1 MRHLVCQKVLSY
13 LSKMLSSQIKESQ
26 SELETLIKIFAKM
39 PGLGPRSAQ
48 RLVFH
53 LIKKREIILDQLISS
68 LENINSKIKYC
79 EICGNVTLDRV
90 CEVCSNKSRDASLVC
105 VVEDI
110 SDLWAM
116 NRSGAFNGVFHVL
129 GGLLNPMEGIGPEE
143 LRISN
148 LTERVASGSVKEI
161 VLALGATITGQTTAN
176 YIFQEL
182 DKYAIKITSLAQG
195 VPVGGELDYLDDST
209 IVAAFNARRKF
220 D

>member
-1 MRHLVCQKVLSY
+1 MINSHAKDGQSDL
-13 LSKMLSSQIKESQ
+13 ESI
-26 SELETLIKIFAKM
+26 IKIFSKM

-53 LIKKREIILDQLISS
+53 LIKKREIILNQLILS
-68 LENINSKIKYC
+68 LENLNNKIKYC
-79 EICGNVTLDRV
+79 EICGNVTLDTM
-90 CEVCSNKSRDASLVC
+90 CEVCSDKSRDNGLVC

-129 GGLLNPMEGIGPEE
+129 GGLLSPIEGIGPEE
-143 LRISN
+143 LKIST
-148 LTERVASGSVKEI
+148 LSQRVASGSVKEI

-176 YIFQEL
+176 YIFREL
-182 DKYAIKITSLAQG
+182 EKYSIKITSLAQG

-220 D
+220 E

>member
-1 MRHLVCQKVLSY
+1 MINSHAKDGQSDL
-13 LSKMLSSQIKESQ
+13 ESI
-26 SELETLIKIFAKM
+26 IKIFSKM

-53 LIKKREIILDQLISS
+53 LIKKREIILNQLIIS
-68 LENINSKIKYC
+68 LENLNNKIKYC
-79 EICGNVTLDRV
+79 EICGNVTLDTM
-90 CEVCSNKSRDASLVC
+90 CEVCSDKSRDNGLVC

-129 GGLLNPMEGIGPEE
+129 GGLLSPIEGIGPEE
-143 LRISN
+143 LKIST
-148 LTERVASGSVKEI
+148 LRQRVASGSVKEI

-182 DKYAIKITSLAQG
+182 EKYSIKITSLAQG

-220 D
+220 E

>member
-1 MRHLVCQKVLSY
+1 
-13 LSKMLSSQIKESQ
+13 MLSSHLKDSQ
-26 SELETLIKIFAKM
+26 SDLESLIKIFAKM

>member
-1 MRHLVCQKVLSY
+1 M
-13 LSKMLSSQIKESQ
+13 
-26 SELETLIKIFAKM
+26 
-39 PGLGPRSAQ
+39 
-48 RLVFH
+48 
-53 LIKKREIILDQLISS
+53 
-68 LENINSKIKYC
+68 
-79 EICGNVTLDRV
+79 

-129 GGLLNPMEGIGPEE
+129 GGLLTPMEGIGPEE

-182 DKYAIKITSLAQG
+182 DKYGIKITSLAQG

>member
-1 MRHLVCQKVLSY
+1 M
-13 LSKMLSSQIKESQ
+13 
-26 SELETLIKIFAKM
+26 
-39 PGLGPRSAQ
+39 
-48 RLVFH
+48 
-53 LIKKREIILDQLISS
+53 
-68 LENINSKIKYC
+68 
-79 EICGNVTLDRV
+79 
-90 CEVCSNKSRDASLVC
+90 CEVCSDKSRDNGLVC

-129 GGLLNPMEGIGPEE
+129 GGLLSPIEGIGPEE
-143 LRISN
+143 LKIST
-148 LTERVASGSVKEI
+148 LSQRVASGNVKEI

-182 DKYAIKITSLAQG
+182 EKYSIKITSLAQG

-220 D
+220 E

>member
-1 MRHLVCQKVLSY
+1 MINSHAKDGQSDL
-13 LSKMLSSQIKESQ
+13 ESI
-26 SELETLIKIFAKM
+26 IKIFSKM

-53 LIKKREIILDQLISS
+53 LIKKREIVLNQLILS
-68 LENINSKIKYC
+68 LENLNNKIKYC
-79 EICGNVTLDRV
+79 EICGNVTLDTM
-90 CEVCSNKSRDASLVC
+90 CEVCSDKSRDNGLVC

-129 GGLLNPMEGIGPEE
+129 GGLLSPIEGIGPEE
-143 LRISN
+143 LKIST
-148 LTERVASGSVKEI
+148 LSQRVASGSVKEI

-182 DKYAIKITSLAQG
+182 EKYSIKITSLAQG

-220 D
+220 E

>member
-1 MRHLVCQKVLSY
+1 MLRSHL
-13 LSKMLSSQIKESQ
+13 KESQ
-26 SELETLIKIFAKM
+26 SALESLIKIFSKM

-129 GGLLNPMEGIGPEE
+129 GGLLTPMEGIGPEE

>member
-1 MRHLVCQKVLSY
+1 
-13 LSKMLSSQIKESQ
+13 MLSNNLKESK
-26 SELETLIKIFAKM
+26 SDLESLIKIFAKM

-90 CEVCSNKSRDASLVC
+90 CEVCSNKSRDTSLVC

-129 GGLLNPMEGIGPEE
+129 GGLLTPMEGIGPEE

>member
-1 MRHLVCQKVLSY
+1 MINSHAKDGQSDL
-13 LSKMLSSQIKESQ
+13 ESI
-26 SELETLIKIFAKM
+26 IKIFSKM

-53 LIKKREIILDQLISS
+53 LIKKREIILNQLILS
-68 LENINSKIKYC
+68 LENLNNKIKYC
-79 EICGNVTLDRV
+79 EICGNVTLDTM
-90 CEVCSNKSRDASLVC
+90 CEVCSDKSRDNGLVC

-129 GGLLNPMEGIGPEE
+129 GGLLSPIEGMGPEE
-143 LRISN
+143 LKIST
-148 LTERVASGSVKEI
+148 LSQRVASGSVREI
-161 VLALGATITGQTTAN
+161 VLALGATIKGQTTAN

-182 DKYAIKITSLAQG
+182 EKYSIKITSLAQG

-220 D
+220 E

>member
-1 MRHLVCQKVLSY
+1 MIN
-13 LSKMLSSQIKESQ
+13 SQIKDGQ
-26 SELETLIKIFAKM
+26 SDLEYLIKIFSKM

-48 RLVFH
+48 RLVLH
-53 LIKKREIILDQLISS
+53 LIKKREIILDQLIFN
-68 LENINSKIKYC
+68 LENISKRIKFC
-79 EICGNVTLDRV
+79 PICGNVTLNEV
-90 CEVCSNKSRDASLVC
+90 CEVCSDKARDTTLVC

-129 GGLLNPMEGIGPEE
+129 GGLLSPMEGVGPEE

-148 LTERVASGSVKEI
+148 LSERVASGCVKEI

-182 DKYAIKITSLAQG
+182 DKYSIKITSLAQG

>member
-1 MRHLVCQKVLSY
+1 MINSHAKDGQSDL
-13 LSKMLSSQIKESQ
+13 ESI
-26 SELETLIKIFAKM
+26 IKIFSKM

-53 LIKKREIILDQLISS
+53 LIKKREIILNQLILS
-68 LENINSKIKYC
+68 LENLNNKIKYC
-79 EICGNVTLDRV
+79 EICGNVTLDAM
-90 CEVCSNKSRDASLVC
+90 CEVCSDKSRDNGLVC

-129 GGLLNPMEGIGPEE
+129 GGLLSPIEGIGPEE
-143 LRISN
+143 LKIST
-148 LTERVASGSVKEI
+148 LSQRVASGSVKEI

-182 DKYAIKITSLAQG
+182 EKYSIKITSLAQG

-220 D
+220 E

>member
-1 MRHLVCQKVLSY
+1 MINSHAKDGQSDL
-13 LSKMLSSQIKESQ
+13 ESI
-26 SELETLIKIFAKM
+26 IKIFSKM

-53 LIKKREIILDQLISS
+53 LIKKREIILNQLILS
-68 LENINSKIKYC
+68 LENLNNKIKYC
-79 EICGNVTLDRV
+79 EICGNVTMGTM
-90 CEVCSNKSRDASLVC
+90 CEVCSDESRDNGLVC

-129 GGLLNPMEGIGPEE
+129 GGLLSPIEGIGPEE
-143 LRISN
+143 LKIST
-148 LTERVASGSVKEI
+148 LSQRVASGSVKEI

-182 DKYAIKITSLAQG
+182 EKYSIKITSLAQG

-220 D
+220 E

>member
-1 MRHLVCQKVLSY
+1 
-13 LSKMLSSQIKESQ
+13 MLSRHEKESQ
-26 SELETLIKIFAKM
+26 SALESLIKIFSKM

-53 LIKKREIILDQLISS
+53 LIKKREVILDQLISS
-68 LENINSKIKYC
+68 LENINNQIQYC
-79 EICGNVTLDRV
+79 EVCGNVTIDRV
-90 CEVCSNKSRDASLVC
+90 CDVCSNNSRDASIVC

-129 GGLLNPMEGIGPEE
+129 GGHLSPLEGVGPEE
-143 LRISN
+143 LKISN
-148 LTERVASGSVKEI
+148 LSERVASGNVKEI

-182 DKYAIKITSLAQG
+182 DKYSIKITSLAQG

>member
-1 MRHLVCQKVLSY
+1 MINSHAKDGQSDL
-13 LSKMLSSQIKESQ
+13 ESI
-26 SELETLIKIFAKM
+26 IKIFSKM

-53 LIKKREIILDQLISS
+53 LIKKREIILDQLILS
-68 LENINSKIKYC
+68 LENLNNRIKYC
-79 EICGNVTLDRV
+79 EICGNVTLDTM
-90 CEVCSNKSRDASLVC
+90 CEVCSDKSRDNGLVC

-129 GGLLNPMEGIGPEE
+129 GGLLSPIEGIGPEE
-143 LRISN
+143 LKIST
-148 LTERVASGSVKEI
+148 LSQRVASGSVKEI

-182 DKYAIKITSLAQG
+182 EKYSIKITSLAQG

-220 D
+220 E

>member
-1 MRHLVCQKVLSY
+1 M
-13 LSKMLSSQIKESQ
+13 
-26 SELETLIKIFAKM
+26 
-39 PGLGPRSAQ
+39 
-48 RLVFH
+48 
-53 LIKKREIILDQLISS
+53 
-68 LENINSKIKYC
+68 
-79 EICGNVTLDRV
+79 
-90 CEVCSNKSRDASLVC
+90 CEVCSNKSRDTSLVC

-116 NRSGAFNGVFHVL
+116 NRSGPFNGVFHVL
-129 GGLLNPMEGIGPEE
+129 GGLLAPMEGIGPEE

-182 DKYAIKITSLAQG
+182 DKYSIKRTSLAQG

>member
-1 MRHLVCQKVLSY
+1 
-13 LSKMLSSQIKESQ
+13 MLSSQLKESQ

-53 LIKKREIILDQLISS
+53 LIKKREIMLDQLISS

-129 GGLLNPMEGIGPEE
+129 GGLLNPIEGIGPEE

-148 LTERVASGSVKEI
+148 LTDRVASGSVKEI

-195 VPVGGELDYLDDST
+195 VPVLSLIHISEPTRPY
-209 IVAAFNARRKF
+209 
-220 D
+220 

>member
-1 MRHLVCQKVLSY
+1 MV
-13 LSKMLSSQIKESQ
+13 ML
-26 SELETLIKIFAKM
+26 LLIK
-39 PGLGPRSAQ
+39 
-48 RLVFH
+48 
-53 LIKKREIILDQLISS
+53 
-68 LENINSKIKYC
+68 
-79 EICGNVTLDRV
+79 

-129 GGLLNPMEGIGPEE
+129 GGLLTPMEGIGPEE

-148 LTERVASGSVKEI
+148 LTERVASGSIKEI

-195 VPVGGELDYLDDST
+195 CLLYTSPSPRDSR
-209 IVAAFNARRKF
+209 VSRMPSSA
-220 D
+220 

>member
-1 MRHLVCQKVLSY
+1 MINSHAKDGQSDL
-13 LSKMLSSQIKESQ
+13 ESI
-26 SELETLIKIFAKM
+26 IKIFSKM

-53 LIKKREIILDQLISS
+53 LIKKREIILNQLILS
-68 LENINSKIKYC
+68 LENLNNKIKYC
-79 EICGNVTLDRV
+79 EICGNVTLDNM
-90 CEVCSNKSRDASLVC
+90 CEVCSDKSRDNGLVC

-129 GGLLNPMEGIGPEE
+129 GGLLSPIEGIGPEE
-143 LRISN
+143 LKIST
-148 LTERVASGSVKEI
+148 LSQRVASGSVKEI

-182 DKYAIKITSLAQG
+182 EKYSIKITSLAQG

-220 D
+220 E

>member
-1 MRHLVCQKVLSY
+1 
-13 LSKMLSSQIKESQ
+13 MLSSQIKESQ

-53 LIKKREIILDQLISS
+53 LIKKREIILDQLIAS

-129 GGLLNPMEGIGPEE
+129 GGLLTPMEGIGPEE

>member
-1 MRHLVCQKVLSY
+1 
-13 LSKMLSSQIKESQ
+13 MLSSQLKESK

-129 GGLLNPMEGIGPEE
+129 GGLLTPMEGIGPEE

-176 YIFQEL
+176 YISQEL

>member
-1 MRHLVCQKVLSY
+1 MINSHAKDGQSDL
-13 LSKMLSSQIKESQ
+13 ESI
-26 SELETLIKIFAKM
+26 IKIFSKM

-53 LIKKREIILDQLISS
+53 LIKKREIILNQLILS
-68 LENINSKIKYC
+68 LENLNNKIKFC
-79 EICGNVTLDRV
+79 EICGNVTLDTM
-90 CEVCSNKSRDASLVC
+90 CEVCSDKSRDDGLVC

-129 GGLLNPMEGIGPEE
+129 GGLLSPIEGIGPEE
-143 LRISN
+143 LKIST
-148 LTERVASGSVKEI
+148 LSQRVASGSVKEI

-182 DKYAIKITSLAQG
+182 EKYSIKITSLAQG

-220 D
+220 E

>member
-1 MRHLVCQKVLSY
+1 MINSHAKDGQSDL
-13 LSKMLSSQIKESQ
+13 ESI
-26 SELETLIKIFAKM
+26 IKIFSKM

-53 LIKKREIILDQLISS
+53 LIKKREIILNQLIFS
-68 LENINSKIKYC
+68 LENLNNKIKYC
-79 EICGNVTLDRV
+79 EICGNVSLDTM
-90 CEVCSNKSRDASLVC
+90 CEVCSDKSRDDGLVC

-129 GGLLNPMEGIGPEE
+129 GGLLSPIEGIGPEE
-143 LRISN
+143 LKIST
-148 LTERVASGSVKEI
+148 LSQRVASGSVKEI

-176 YIFQEL
+176 YIFREL
-182 DKYAIKITSLAQG
+182 EKYSIKITSLAQG

-220 D
+220 E

>member
-1 MRHLVCQKVLSY
+1 MINSHAKDGQSDL
-13 LSKMLSSQIKESQ
+13 ESI
-26 SELETLIKIFAKM
+26 IKIFSKM

-53 LIKKREIILDQLISS
+53 LIKKREIILNQLILS
-68 LENINSKIKYC
+68 LENLNNKIKYC
-79 EICGNVTLDRV
+79 EICGNVTMGTM
-90 CEVCSNKSRDASLVC
+90 CEVCSDESRDNGLVC

-129 GGLLNPMEGIGPEE
+129 GGLLSPLEGIGPEE
-143 LRISN
+143 LKIST
-148 LTERVASGSVKEI
+148 LSQRVASGSVKEI

-176 YIFQEL
+176 YIFREL
-182 DKYAIKITSLAQG
+182 EKYSIKITSLAQG

-220 D
+220 E

>member
-1 MRHLVCQKVLSY
+1 MINSHAKDGQSDL
-13 LSKMLSSQIKESQ
+13 ESI
-26 SELETLIKIFAKM
+26 IKIFSKM

-53 LIKKREIILDQLISS
+53 LIKKREIILSQLILS
-68 LENINSKIKYC
+68 LENLNNKIKYC
-79 EICGNVTLDRV
+79 EICGNVTLGIM
-90 CEVCSNKSRDASLVC
+90 CEVCSDKSRDNGLVC

-129 GGLLNPMEGIGPEE
+129 GGLLSPIEGIGPEE
-143 LRISN
+143 LKIST
-148 LTERVASGSVKEI
+148 LSQRVASGSVKEI

-182 DKYAIKITSLAQG
+182 EKYSIKITSLAQG

-220 D
+220 E

>member
-1 MRHLVCQKVLSY
+1 MINSHAKDGQSDL
-13 LSKMLSSQIKESQ
+13 ESI
-26 SELETLIKIFAKM
+26 IKIFSKM

-53 LIKKREIILDQLISS
+53 LIKKREIILNQLILS
-68 LENINSKIKYC
+68 LENLNNKIKYC
-79 EICGNVTLDRV
+79 EICGNVTLDTM
-90 CEVCSNKSRDASLVC
+90 CEVCSDKSRDNGLVC

-129 GGLLNPMEGIGPEE
+129 GGLLSPIEGIGPEE
-143 LRISN
+143 LKIST
-148 LTERVASGSVKEI
+148 LSQRVASGSVKEI

-182 DKYAIKITSLAQG
+182 EKYSIKITSLAQG

-220 D
+220 E

>member
-1 MRHLVCQKVLSY
+1 MINSHAKDGQSDL
-13 LSKMLSSQIKESQ
+13 ESI
-26 SELETLIKIFAKM
+26 IKIFSKM

-53 LIKKREIILDQLISS
+53 LIKKREIILNQLILS
-68 LENINSKIKYC
+68 LENLNNKIKYC
-79 EICGNVTLDRV
+79 EICSNVTLDTM
-90 CEVCSNKSRDASLVC
+90 CEVCSDKSRDSGLVC

-129 GGLLNPMEGIGPEE
+129 GGLLSPIEGIGPEE
-143 LRISN
+143 LKIST
-148 LTERVASGSVKEI
+148 LSQRVASGSIKEI

-182 DKYAIKITSLAQG
+182 EKYSIKITSLAQG

-220 D
+220 E

>member
-1 MRHLVCQKVLSY
+1 MINSHAKDGQSDL
-13 LSKMLSSQIKESQ
+13 ESI
-26 SELETLIKIFAKM
+26 IKIFSKM

-53 LIKKREIILDQLISS
+53 LIKKREIILNQLILS
-68 LENINSKIKYC
+68 LENLNNKIKYC
-79 EICGNVTLDRV
+79 EICGNVSLDTI
-90 CEVCSNKSRDASLVC
+90 CEVCSDKSRDDGLVC

-129 GGLLNPMEGIGPEE
+129 GGLLSPIEGIGPEE
-143 LRISN
+143 LKIST
-148 LTERVASGSVKEI
+148 LSQRVASGSVKEI

-182 DKYAIKITSLAQG
+182 EKYSIKITSLAQG

-220 D
+220 E

>member
-1 MRHLVCQKVLSY
+1 MITNH
-13 LSKMLSSQIKESQ
+13 IKDGQSDLES
-26 SELETLIKIFAKM
+26 LIKIFSKM

-48 RLVFH
+48 RLVFY
-53 LIKKREIILDQLISS
+53 LIKKRETVLDQLIFS
-68 LENINSKIKYC
+68 LENVNSKIKYC
-79 EICGNVTLDRV
+79 KICGNVTLNEV
-90 CEVCSNKSRDASLVC
+90 CEVCSDKSRDKSLVC

-116 NRSGAFNGVFHVL
+116 DRSGAFKGVFHVL
-129 GGLLNPMEGIGPEE
+129 GGLLSPLEGIGPEE
-143 LRISN
+143 LKIAA
-148 LTERVASGSVKEI
+148 LIQRVASGSVKEI
-161 VLALGATITGQTTAN
+161 VLALGATISGQTTAN

-182 DKYAIKITSLAQG
+182 DKYSIKITSLAQG

>member
-1 MRHLVCQKVLSY
+1 MINSHAKDGQSDL
-13 LSKMLSSQIKESQ
+13 ESI
-26 SELETLIKIFAKM
+26 IKIFSKM

-53 LIKKREIILDQLISS
+53 LIKKREIILNQLILS
-68 LENINSKIKYC
+68 LENLNNKIKYC
-79 EICGNVTLDRV
+79 EICGNVTLGNM
-90 CEVCSNKSRDASLVC
+90 CEVCSDKSRDNGLVC

-129 GGLLNPMEGIGPEE
+129 GGLLSPIEGIGPEE
-143 LRISN
+143 LKIST
-148 LTERVASGSVKEI
+148 LSQRVASGSVKEI

-182 DKYAIKITSLAQG
+182 EKYSIKITSLAQG

-220 D
+220 E

>member
-1 MRHLVCQKVLSY
+1 
-13 LSKMLSSQIKESQ
+13 MLSSQLKESQ

-129 GGLLNPMEGIGPEE
+129 GGLLTPMEGIGPEE

-161 VLALGATITGQTTAN
+161 VLVLGVTITGQTTAN
-176 YIFQEL
+176 CILQEL
-182 DKYAIKITSLAQG
+182 DTSQAVL
-195 VPVGGELDYLDDST
+195 
-209 IVAAFNARRKF
+209 F
-220 D
+220 

>member
-1 MRHLVCQKVLSY
+1 MINSHAKDGQSDL
-13 LSKMLSSQIKESQ
+13 ESI
-26 SELETLIKIFAKM
+26 IKIFSKM

-53 LIKKREIILDQLISS
+53 LIKKREIILNQLILS
-68 LENINSKIKYC
+68 LENLNNKIKYC
-79 EICGNVTLDRV
+79 EVCGNVTLNTI
-90 CEVCSNKSRDASLVC
+90 CEVCSDKSRDSGLVC

-129 GGLLNPMEGIGPEE
+129 GGLLSPIEGIGPEE
-143 LRISN
+143 LRIST
-148 LTERVASGSVKEI
+148 LSQRVASGSVKEI

-182 DKYAIKITSLAQG
+182 DEYSIKITSLAQG
-195 VPVGGELDYLDDST
+195 IPVGGELDYLDDST

-220 D
+220 E

>member
-1 MRHLVCQKVLSY
+1 
-13 LSKMLSSQIKESQ
+13 MLSSQEQESR
-26 SELETLIKIFAKM
+26 SDLGSLIKIFSKM

-53 LIKKREIILDQLISS
+53 LIKKREIILSQLISS
-68 LENINSKIKYC
+68 LENINNKIKYC
-79 EICGNVTLDRV
+79 QVCGNVTLDRQ
-90 CEVCSNKSRDASLVC
+90 CEVCSNKSRDSSLVC

-110 SDLWAM
+110 ADLWAI

-129 GGLLNPMEGIGPEE
+129 GGLLSPLEGIGPDD
-143 LRISN
+143 LKISN
-148 LTERVASGSVKEI
+148 LTDRVASGTVKEI

-182 DKYAIKITSLAQG
+182 DSYSIKITSLAQG